1 MGRYTGK
8 ACFDELLFSTKPEP
22 EAIRPVRGRVERYTA
37 RHCCSLEQAC
47 AASQPPRGPSRG
59 VGSRSGV
66 LRRCVSACR
75 CTFMP
80 RDKGGIGRTG
90 TSRRAYS
97 RSGPLSHFPVSGG
110 PQPEGAPEQRSI
122 SRRGPFPGDPGQRKE
137 TSSNLRRVLLGGVN
151 KSIPRVHFP
160 AGERK
165 SPSLL

>member
-1 MGRYTGK
+1 MLV
-8 ACFDELLFSTKPEP
+8 DP
-22 EAIRPVRGRVERYTA
+22 EAVLSPLA
-37 RHCCSLEQAC
+37 RKVHVFQLLMGSHQSKSKLKIAE
-47 AASQPPRGPSRG
+47 SY
-59 VGSRSGV
+59 SRSEQFPD
-66 LRRCVSACR
+66 LHFP
-75 CTFMP
+75 TK
-80 RDKGGIGRTG
+80 KGEHSPEG

-165 SPSLL
+165 CPSLRPRPRRPRAPPQYWYCTQRQRDV